1 MKNEI
6 HTLQDLGISLAN
18 IRDSKDLSQK
28 ELSEQTGLDQ
38 KVISSL
44 ENGNPDIP
52 LQSLLNVLGALEVSF
67 ALEQQTEN
75 KAAHGITSDIPIT
88 PTLLNEYSQRN

>member
-6 HTLQDLGISLAN
+6 HTLQDLGVSLAN

-52 LQSLLNVLGALEVSF
+52 LQSLLNVLNALKVNLAF
-67 ALEQQTEN
+67 EQQTESR
-75 KAAHGITSDIPIT
+75 AVHGITSDIPIT